1 MVFGRVVGLAT
12 FSRRREM
19 DLVGLSSCD
28 MAID

>member
-1 MVFGRVVGLAT
+1 MFFGMVVGLAT

-28 MAID
+28 MAIG